1 LADVFPNLSYPIV
14 STLELG
20 DIDALWQAQEEKR
33 PAKLGDNATKDFIL
47 HHVFGIDLASI
58 KTPTD
63 LLRLLLRRHYRNQYL
78 PAMLDARLIQVL
90 RQSDIFREWSLE
102 QIIPDKQAFLSFL
115 QERWPIYLDQLT
127 ASQSDSEKPI
137 SSSYSLKYRGPVS
150 MPFDDADIRVYIDNM
165 FGEGLLLP
173 VEPPEPFDLTG
184 TWVTAGIRS
193 DPKTNQLKRLNR
205 LLESVGSSIPTVDSK
220 YRDWLRFAYMWG
232 ELNAIWADVETSVK
246 SRETLDRFQ
255 KLQTTIDCNFLK
267 WVENAYSGLHNQ
279 PAAPPVMVHHIP
291 RALAR
296 QLESGELNRIAVI
309 VIDGLAIDQWIV
321 IRNVLQTQ
329 LPGLQVDE
337 SACFAWLPTITSISR
352 QAIFAG
358 KAPIYFPASVSST
371 DKEPALWSQFW
382 MTHGL
387 LSDEIAYF
395 KIQEDNEMD
404 ALHDLASNPKVKVLG
419 IVVTKVDRI
428 MHGMELGSAGMHN
441 SIRQWVE
448 QAFLARIF
456 DILKTRNYSLV
467 LTSDHGNIEA
477 KGLGSPSEGAI
488 AELRGERVRI
498 YPDSSLRSR
507 VKEQFPETIEWPPIG
522 LPDTL
527 VPLFAPARFAFI
539 AENRKTV
546 AHGGISVE
554 ELIVPLVRIE

>member
-1 LADVFPNLSYPIV
+1 
-14 STLELG
+14 
-20 DIDALWQAQEEKR
+20 
-33 PAKLGDNATKDFIL
+33 
-47 HHVFGIDLASI
+47 
-58 KTPTD
+58 
-63 LLRLLLRRHYRNQYL
+63 
-78 PAMLDARLIQVL
+78 ML
-90 RQSDIFREWSLE
+90 
-102 QIIPDKQAFLSFL
+102 
-115 QERWPIYLDQLT
+115 
-127 ASQSDSEKPI
+127 
-137 SSSYSLKYRGPVS
+137 
-150 MPFDDADIRVYIDNM
+150 
-165 FGEGLLLP
+165 
-173 VEPPEPFDLTG
+173 PPESFNLTG

-205 LLESVGSSIPTVDSK
+205 LLESVGSSVPTVDSK

-232 ELNAIWADVETSVK
+232 ELNAIWSDVETSGK
-246 SRETLDRFQ
+246 SQGTLERFQ
-255 KLQTTIDCNFLK
+255 KLQATIDSIFFR
-267 WVENAYSGLHNQ
+267 WVKNAYSGLHSQ
-279 PAAPPVMVHHIP
+279 PAVPPVMVHHIP

-321 IRNVLQTQ
+321 IRNVLQSQ

-358 KAPIYFPASVSST
+358 KAPIYFPASISST
-371 DKEPALWSQFW
+371 DKEPVLWTQFW
-382 MTHGL
+382 MTYGL
-387 LSDEIAYF
+387 SSKEIAYF

-404 ALHDLASNPKVKVLG
+404 ALHDLVNNPKLKVLG
-419 IVVTKVDRI
+419 LVVTKIDRI

-527 VPLFAPARFAFI
+527 VSLFAPARFAFI
-539 AENRKTV
+539 AENHKTV

-554 ELIVPLVRIE
+554 ELIVPLVRIG